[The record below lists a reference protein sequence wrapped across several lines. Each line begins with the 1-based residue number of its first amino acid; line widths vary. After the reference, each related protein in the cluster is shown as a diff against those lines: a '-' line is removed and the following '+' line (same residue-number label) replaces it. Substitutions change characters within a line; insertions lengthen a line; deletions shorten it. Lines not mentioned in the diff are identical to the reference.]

1 MLISMH
7 YLFKLNFKFIY
18 YLLKS
23 SLDIFL
29 FIFLK
34 DIVNL
39 LPHKSPNLTD
49 FFTSLNLPIIKS
61 LGNLFTD
68 FNRFSIGTLKDVTY

>member
-1 MLISMH
+1 MH
-7 YLFKLNFKFIY
+7 YLEKLNLKFEY
-18 YLLKS
+18 CLLKS

-49 FFTSLNLPIIKS
+49 YFTSLNFPIIKS
-61 LGNLFTD
+61 PGNLFTD
-68 FNRFSIGTLKDVTY
+68 LNKFSNGTLKEETN